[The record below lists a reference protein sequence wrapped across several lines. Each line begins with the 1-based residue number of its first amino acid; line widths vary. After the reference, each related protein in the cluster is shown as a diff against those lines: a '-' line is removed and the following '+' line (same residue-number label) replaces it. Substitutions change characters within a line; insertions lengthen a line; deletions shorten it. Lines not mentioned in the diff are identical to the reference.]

1 MTSVDTVAELDGLKT
16 GDLVLFA
23 GSGPASGLIRW
34 FRRSSWTHVGLV
46 LRRPEDAE
54 SWLWEAHGAGP
65 HEGTTM
71 VRLAARILRWRGRV
85 AVRSLN
91 RALSEPQS
99 ACLDALRVE
108 IAERGAR
115 RRLLDLI
122 GAADDGFLGARPEM
136 LGDPMDGELV
146 AGAYQRVG
154 LLDDVAAGGMP
165 ASRYRPWQFAEGHRL
180 ELKAG
185 YALGPEL
192 LLCDPLRAPARS
204 VTSPRTAS
212 YA

>member
-1 MTSVDTVAELDGLKT
+1 MRSIDTPVGLDGLKT

-23 GSGPASGLIRW
+23 GGSPASGLIRW
-34 FRRSSWTHVGLV
+34 FRRSLWTHVGLV
-46 LRRPEDAE
+46 LRCPEDSE
-54 SWLWEAHGAGP
+54 PWLWEAHGAGP

-71 VRLAARILRWRGRV
+71 VRLAARIPRCRGRV
-85 AVRSLN
+85 AARCLN
-91 RALSEPQS
+91 RALGERHR
-99 ACLDALRVE
+99 AHLDELRTE
-108 IAERGAR
+108 IAARGAS
-115 RRLLDLI
+115 RRLLDLM

-146 AGAYQRVG
+146 AAAYQRLG
-154 LLDDVAAGGMP
+154 LLDDAANGGLP
-165 ASRYRPWQFAEGHRL
+165 ASRYRPWQFAERHRL

-192 LLCDPLRAPARS
+192 VLRDPDRAAVWPAA
-204 VTSPRTAS
+204 SPQTAS